1 MAALFD
7 KISNM
12 SGAVNLIATFALVFG
27 CFIIDIINVI
37 RYIRLKTK
45 LKKMGITIPEINQ
58 VSYQYIS
65 LDINKTVRE
74 LGIPN
79 GGVISIK
86 LKSSF

>member
-1 MAALFD
+1 MGNICNEDRGRQQWITYECVGKGKEDVWTYEELQLRDSLEKA
-7 KISNM
+7 I
-12 SGAVNLIATFALVFG
+12 
-27 CFIIDIINVI
+27 
-37 RYIRLKTK
+37 
-45 LKKMGITIPEINQ
+45 KKMGITIPEINQ